1 MVVET
6 DEHTAPPLS
15 LEAQW
20 TNSVILPRDMWLM
33 PLA

>member
-1 MVVET
+1 MVVEI
-6 DEHTAPPLS
+6 DKHTALPLS

-20 TNSVILPRDMWLM
+20 TNSVILPRDMRLM